1 MSRKRIHT
9 AAEIESLAEMLRPL
23 WRQGDVVRPWLRQ
36 HYGMLLELVHGDW
49 SWAAIARAMTLAGI
63 TYRTGKAWDADWLQS
78 EVYRARQPLKGYQRK
93 TATGPPQSTAQQTE
107 TAFAAPVPVPV
118 PEAVPV
124 GARDSQSDPPGASD
138 SAEFQPARF
147 IDWNTKPAEFD
158 APPPAEPTKPLIRL
172 PLSTYD
178 EVMARLLG
186 KKSPP

>member
-9 AAEIESLAEMLRPL
+9 EAEIEALAEMLRPL

-36 HYGMLLELVHGDW
+36 HYDMLFDLVHGHW

-78 EVYRARQPLKGYQRK
+78 EVYRARQPLKGYRRK
-93 TATGPPQSTAQQTE
+93 TSAGLLQSTERQAE
-107 TAFAAPVPVPV
+107 TAFAAPM

-124 GARDSQSDPPGASD
+124 VAHDSQSDLPGTAD
-138 SAEFQPARF
+138 TGEFQPARF
-147 IDWNTKPAEFD
+147 IDWDTKPAEFD
-158 APPPAEPTKPLIRL
+158 APPPAEPTEPLIR
-172 PLSTYD
+172 PPVSTYD

>member
-9 AAEIESLAEMLRPL
+9 EAEIESLAEMLRPL

-63 TYRTGKAWDADWLQS
+63 TYSTGKAWDTDWLQS
-78 EVYRARQPLKGYQRK
+78 EIYRARRPLKGYQRK
-93 TATGPPQSTAQQTE
+93 TATGPPQSTAQQAKTVS
-107 TAFAAPVPVPV
+107 AAPM

-124 GARDSQSDPPGASD
+124 ARDSQSDTPGASD

-147 IDWNTKPAEFD
+147 IDWDTRPAEFD
-158 APPPAEPTKPLIRL
+158 APPPAEPAKPLIRP